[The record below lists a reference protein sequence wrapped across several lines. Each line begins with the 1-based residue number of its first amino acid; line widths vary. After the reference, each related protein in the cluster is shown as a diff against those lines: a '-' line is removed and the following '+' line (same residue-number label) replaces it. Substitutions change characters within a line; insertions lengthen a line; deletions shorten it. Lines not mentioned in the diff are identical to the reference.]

1 MSCLPLIIS
10 TNASVDVDN
19 QNCSLLY
26 RYKVPQYRQLRR
38 PNNLLNVVS
47 VNSIFSPHLVREGF
61 HIDPW
66 DMSI

>member
-26 RYKVPQYRQLRR
+26 RYKVPQSRQLRR
-38 PNNLLNVVS
+38 SNNLSNVVS
-47 VNSIFSPHLVREGF
+47 VTQFFLLT
-61 HIDPW
+61 W
-66 DMSI
+66 